1 MMNDSF
7 TSESR
12 QVELEREAQE
22 ASTQYMNLL
31 DSNLSEEGQLRQK
44 RNKVEAQLA
53 SWLAKYDNDVGEK
66 QTELEALEKQ

>member
-66 QTELEALEKQ
+66 QAELEALEKQ